1 MDNNNAKALTAVVID
16 AEYADAV
23 AADLAAHFER
33 ELKRRIP
40 PADVCDWL
48 TCLVLDAGLRPGEH
62 EINVS
67 WLHEAATSRMQR
79 MAVQGA
85 AYAFSP
91 LRFGNALG
99 TFSLNAYPVETE
111 LTDKAAFFKESV
123 QALAAMEQVE
133 RILLVPDT
141 ETYGSMLLEAV
152 PPQKNV
158 TLFVMNPVPHGRC
171 RVEHLGYSLTHALG
185 VRGEELA

>member
-111 LTDKAAFFKESV
+111 LTDKAAFSKSQYRHWLPWSRWSAFSWCLIRK
-123 QALAAMEQVE
+123 
-133 RILLVPDT
+133 PT
-141 ETYGSMLLEAV
+141 AV
-152 PPQKNV
+152 CSSKPFRRKKTSP
-158 TLFVMNPVPHGRC
+158 
-171 RVEHLGYSLTHALG
+171 SL
-185 VRGEELA
+185 

>member
-23 AADLAAHFER
+23 AADLAAHFAR

-48 TCLVLDAGLRPGEH
+48 TCLVLDAGLRPGAH

-67 WLHEAATSRMQR
+67 WLHEAATPRLRS

-85 AYAFSP
+85 AYDFSP
-91 LRFGNALG
+91 LCFNNALG
-99 TFSLNAYPVETE
+99 AFCLNAYPVETE
-111 LTDKAAFFKESV
+111 LTDKAAFFRESV
-123 QALAAMEQVE
+123 LALAAMERVE
-133 RILLVPDT
+133 RILLVPGA
-141 ETYGSMLLEAV
+141 EVGGSELLADV
-152 PPQKNV
+152 PPQTNV
-158 TLFVMNPVPHGRC
+158 TLFMMSPAPAGSG